1 VARRGVRI
9 VALLASAM
17 LVVSACSSGAGSSV
31 APSSSTGAPAGDVI
45 NLVLQH
51 METPQYRVDAFQ
63 KVIDGF
69 NQSQSKYQVSQETVG
84 WDTAYQRVTAQI
96 QSGQVPDMVEAI
108 PAFFTT
114 IRSTGKLPP
123 ATTVFNKLASDYKF
137 LEPYV
142 AQYRWDNEVWAVPT
156 WGMVEVTFY
165 NKALFKKAGVEF
177 PTTWS
182 ETLAAAKALTKD
194 GVYGYVGPAGGTF
207 NGLQVQ
213 YTFMEAAGA
222 GNIYDEQCKPI
233 IDNPQTVKAF
243 EFYKELL
250 GYSAPDSGSYGWAE
264 VANAFVAQK
273 AAMITYKGDPIGTWS
288 SVSGDVYGQN
298 AGLDPAD
305 LGIGVI
311 PKPDTGPSTDTS
323 LSYSNGIMV
332 MTADPARQEGIY
344 QFLKYFLE
352 PNTYGTWLATAQPG
366 LFLPVTD
373 EGKASATFWENPII
387 KAFKPQIEETL
398 RINDDSAL
406 YGFTQKAYCPAVGQ
420 FEGTVVLA
428 KGLEKMMASGMAP
441 ADAVKWVSDQMQ
453 TQK

>member
-1 VARRGVRI
+1 
-9 VALLASAM
+9 M
-17 LVVSACSSGAGSSV
+17 
-31 APSSSTGAPAGDVI
+31 
-45 NLVLQH
+45 QH

-69 NQSQSKYQVSQETVG
+69 NQSQSKYHVSQETVG

-114 IRSTGKLPP
+114 IRATGKLPP
-123 ATTVFNKLASDYKF
+123 ATTVFNKLASDYHF
-137 LEPYV
+137 LDPYV
-142 AQYRWDNEVWAVPT
+142 AQFKWDNEVWAIPT

-165 NKALFKKAGVEF
+165 NKALFDEAGVKF

-207 NGLQVQ
+207 NGLQVM
-213 YTFMEAAGA
+213 YTFMLAAGA
-222 GNIYDEQCKPI
+222 GSIYDEQCKPI
-233 IDNPQTVKAF
+233 INNPQTVKAF

-264 VANAFVAQK
+264 VANAFVAGK

-288 SVSGDVYGQN
+288 NISDVYGQN
-298 AGLDPAD
+298 AGLNPAD
-305 LGIGVI
+305 LGVGII
-311 PKPDTGPSTDTS
+311 PKPDSGPSTDTS
-323 LSYSNGIMV
+323 LSYSNGLMV
-332 MTADPARQEGIY
+332 MTSDPVRQEGIY

-352 PNTYGTWLATAQPG
+352 PDTYGTWLATAQPG
-366 LFLPVTD
+366 LFLPVTT
-373 EGKASATFWENPII
+373 EGKASATFWDDPII
-387 KAFKPQIEETL
+387 KAFKPQIEATL
-398 RINDDSAL
+398 AINDNSAL

-420 FEGTVVLA
+420 FEGSLTVA
-428 KGLEKMMASGMAP
+428 KGLEKMMAGGMAP
-441 ADAVKWVSDQMQ
+441 ADAVKWVSDQME